1 MDVDVKPDIEKTFAI
16 SESACAWTV
25 RVMSILESRLS
36 ININLH
42 DPDHCAESG
51 QIFLFN
57 HFARFETFIP
67 QYLIHKKT
75 GAYCRSIASREFFSD
90 NSVLSNYLLSLGAVP
105 NDYPPLLPFLAAEI
119 LRGRKVVVFPE
130 GGMVKDRRVINR
142 KGKYSVYSR
151 VAKEQRKHHAGA
163 AVLGLTLD
171 AFKTGL
177 LELAKAGCTDHL
189 ARWVDQ
195 LGIESVEALMKEA
208 HRPTEIIPSN
218 ITFYPIRIGD
228 NLAVKSAEFF
238 NAGMPKKF
246 SEELLIEGNLL
257 LKDTDMDIRLG
268 TPVRQGQSWSWW
280 ERKLLGHLL
289 RRVESMEEFF
299 RRETGK
305 GTPVD
310 RLFRMCIERRVS
322 PARDAYMHEMYDNL
336 TVNLSHLASQLIVCL
351 VDAGKTKIEQEAFRK
366 ILYLAI
372 KTMQEQPSVHLHHSL
387 LNPDDYGG
395 ILEDRCGGLDQFIS
409 SSIRAD
415 LLATDAD
422 CYSFLPKL
430 CEEHDFDE
438 IRIENPIAVYA
449 NEAAPIAETTQAI
462 RKAMDE
468 GEDITKQQWAEAAF
482 DDARLSFAWE
492 KKRFSD
498 PRYDEINEQETA
510 TENAEPYL
518 LVPKNSNGL
527 GVVLVHGFL
536 ASPAELSAF
545 GQRLFEDG
553 HPVIGVRLNGHGT
566 SPWDLRGRTWQN
578 WMEPVREGYRTLSAF
593 ADRICMV
600 GFSSGGA
607 LSLILGAEKPANLA
621 GIVAVSTPMKFVNKN
636 MIFVP
641 LIHGANKLAQWVS
654 TLEGIMPFR
663 ENDSEHPHINY
674 RNMAI
679 RGLFELRRMVDE
691 LDRRLPEID
700 CPVALVQGDAD
711 GVVDPKSLELIYE
724 KLTTK
729 EKTAKLVPSERH
741 GILSEDIGHTQE
753 IVRSA
758 LAALLPQRASG

>member
-1 MDVDVKPDIEKTFAI
+1 
-16 SESACAWTV
+16 
-25 RVMSILESRLS
+25 
-36 ININLH
+36 
-42 DPDHCAESG
+42 
-51 QIFLFN
+51 
-57 HFARFETFIP
+57 
-67 QYLIHKKT
+67 
-75 GAYCRSIASREFFSD
+75 
-90 NSVLSNYLLSLGAVP
+90 
-105 NDYPPLLPFLAAEI
+105 
-119 LRGRKVVVFPE
+119 
-130 GGMVKDRRVINR
+130 MVKDRRVLNR
-142 KGKYSVYSR
+142 EGKYRVYSR
-151 VAKEQRKHHAGA
+151 VARRQRKHHAGA

-177 LELAKAGCTDHL
+177 LELKKAGRTDHL
-189 ARWVDQ
+189 ARWVDK

-208 HRPTEIIPSN
+208 HRSTEIIPSN

-228 NLAVKSAEFF
+228 NLAMKSAEFF
-238 NAGMPKKF
+238 NAGMPKKL

-305 GTPVD
+305 GSPVD
-310 RLFRMCIERRVS
+310 RFLRMCSERRGS
-322 PARDAYMHEMYDNL
+322 PARDAYMHEMYANL
-336 TVNLSHLASQLIVCL
+336 TVNLSHLASELIMDL
-351 VDAGKTKIEQEAFRK
+351 IDAGKTKIEQEAFHR

-372 KTMQEQPSVHLHHSL
+372 KKVQKQSGVYLHHSL

-395 ILEDRCGGLDQFIS
+395 ILENRCKGLDQFIS
-409 SSIRAD
+409 SSIRAG
-415 LLATDAD
+415 LLAKEGG
-422 CYSFLPKL
+422 CYSFLPNL
-430 CEEHDFDE
+430 WEELDFDE

-449 NEAAPIAETTQAI
+449 NEAAPIPETVRALSE
-462 RKAMDE
+462 AMDE
-468 GEDITKQQWAEAAF
+468 GEGFTKQQWAEAAF

-498 PRYDEINEQETA
+498 PRYDEINAQETV

-518 LVPKNSNGL
+518 LIPKDSNGL

-536 ASPAELSAF
+536 ASPAELRAF

-566 SPWDLRGRTWQN
+566 SPWDLRGRAWQN
-578 WMEPVREGYRTLSAF
+578 WMEPVREGHRILSAF
-593 ADRICMV
+593 AERICMV

-641 LIHGANKLAQWVS
+641 LIHGANKLAQWVP

-691 LDRRLPEID
+691 LNRRLPEID
-700 CPVALVQGDAD
+700 CPVVLIQGDAD
-711 GVVDPKSLELIYE
+711 GVVDPKSLELIYK

-741 GILSEDIGHTQE
+741 GSLNEDIGHTQ
-753 IVRSA
+753 
-758 LAALLPQRASG
+758 